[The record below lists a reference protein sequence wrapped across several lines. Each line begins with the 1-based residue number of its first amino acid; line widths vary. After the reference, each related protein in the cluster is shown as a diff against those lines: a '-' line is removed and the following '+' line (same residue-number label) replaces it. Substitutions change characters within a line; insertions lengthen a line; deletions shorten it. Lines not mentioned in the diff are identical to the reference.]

1 MPIAAGEPEAP
12 SPCDSEG
19 KDPSLLVKLLDTV
32 PSPRS
37 RRLGTVS
44 FYRRGTA
51 PAGDD
56 GGGGGARRTASACFE
71 LRAAPAPWRTT
82 ARRTALP
89 QSPSAGGGPLPPPL
103 PPANY
108 QPKARAA
115 GAAADAPTPKASP
128 SKPAPLECAAP
139 ASLQQPA
146 GCNSVWVR
154 VEDGSF
160 LKQEDWAILMR
171 RGASA
176 SAAPPAH
183 RAQPEHRSARPPP
196 NTVIT
201 ELTEALDAVAH
212 DGRALRRCWCA
223 LCVHLTRAP
232 SHARGPSGAKHGSR
246 DLSSMACGG
255 GALFC
260 DARAACASASAHAR
274 R

>member
-71 LRAAPAPWRTT
+71 LRAAPAPWRTP

-89 QSPSAGGGPLPPPL
+89 QSP
-103 PPANY
+103 
-108 QPKARAA
+108 
-115 GAAADAPTPKASP
+115 
-128 SKPAPLECAAP
+128 CAAP